1 MQHAGAFLVKQIDK
15 DVQEDEGRKKGRT
28 HLGAS
33 VLGRKC
39 LRQIWYGWRWAHVVQ
54 HQGRLLRLFRR
65 GHREEPNFI
74 RLLTARGFIVRSHAE
89 RLCYYSGQQDVPR
102 YLCVPWDDPIPEY
115 YEDVSQSAAH
125 LELATEAGSAPKQLG
140 FSDHM
145 GHFGGSG
152 DGVVMAVD
160 VGIAMPDGP
169 GLSEYK
175 TAGEKA
181 FIDLAGKLEDWR
193 KHVTDPVKNPF
204 TGKGVISSKIEHY
217 VQMQTYMRYFGL
229 KWALY
234 VVVCKN
240 TDDLYI
246 EVVHFK
252 PEVAEA
258 YADRAGQIIRAQH
271 PPARITND
279 PSWWEC
285 KFCDYREIC
294 HRGAALSKNC
304 RTCIYAS
311 PVEGGVWAC
320 GKFHQ
325 PIPKDFMPKG
335 CDAWEVIAS

>member
-1 MQHAGAFLVKQIDK
+1 MQHQGAYLVKQIDK
-15 DVQEDEGRKKGRT
+15 DVQVAESRKKGRT

-54 HQGRLLRLFRR
+54 HQGRLLRLFGR
-65 GHREEPNFI
+65 GHREEPQFVA
-74 RLLTARGFIVRSHAE
+74 LLRQRGFVVRSHAE
-89 RLCYYSGQQDVPR
+89 RLCYYAGQEDVPR
-102 YLCVPWDDPIPEY
+102 YVSVPWDQPPPEY
-115 YEDVSQSAAH
+115 YTDVSDSAAH
-125 LELATEAGSAPKQLG
+125 IALAEEEGCGPKQIT

-152 DGVVMAVD
+152 DGMVLPVD
-160 VGIAMPDGP
+160 VGIELPDGP
-169 GLSEYK
+169 GLAEYK

-193 KHVTDPVKNPF
+193 KHVTAPVKNPF
-204 TGKGVISSKIEHY
+204 TGKGVLSSKIEHY
-217 VQMQTYMRYFGL
+217 VQMQIYMRYFGL

-234 VVVCKN
+234 MVVCKN

-246 EVVHFK
+246 EVIHYK

-258 YADRAGQIIRAQH
+258 YADRAGQIIKAQH

-285 KFCDYREIC
+285 RFCDFREVC
-294 HRGAALSKNC
+294 HHGAAMAKNC
-304 RTCIYAS
+304 RSCISARPIEGAVWTCD
-311 PVEGGVWAC
+311 
-320 GKFHQ
+320 KFHQ
-325 PIPKDFMPKG
+325 PIPKDFMPQG
-335 CDAWEVIAS
+335 CDAWEAISS